1 MTSLPWLGIA
11 PACSQADGL
20 KQRLKLCNR
29 GGLLLGY
36 SHGAGTPLSGTRT
49 QRFCISVESLQAQFL
64 STLYTCCI
72 HSILTLASIFFVAS
86 MDSSKPEN
94 TEIQAGDGKTNR
106 DDATVVEMTRDEY
119 TLARLGYRQVFVRSF
134 GLFENV

>member
-1 MTSLPWLGIA
+1 
-11 PACSQADGL
+11 
-20 KQRLKLCNR
+20 
-29 GGLLLGY
+29 
-36 SHGAGTPLSGTRT
+36 
-49 QRFCISVESLQAQFL
+49 
-64 STLYTCCI
+64 
-72 HSILTLASIFFVAS
+72 